1 MSENKNVNIQETPE
15 QENKVS
21 EGNFE
26 ISMEY
31 IFAEMKAI
39 REQSQY
45 LNNALIMLET
55 VKSGGPGDV
64 GAQAKANSIAD
75 IVKCRETTN
84 QQLLKFYEK
93 VYSDIR
99 RDEKAQ
105 SESQFLPQ
113 KQKEFLKFVH
123 DTTVATAGAS
133 PEHSYTP
140 GILPDFEKL
149 WKTLYLGE

>member
-1 MSENKNVNIQETPE
+1 MSENTQVNTQKVTE
-15 QENKVS
+15 QKLKIS
-21 EGNFE
+21 ESNSE
-26 ISMEY
+26 ISMEH

-45 LNNALIMLET
+45 LNNALVMLET
-55 VKSGGPGDV
+55 VKSEGPGDI

-93 VYSDIR
+93 IYSDIR
-99 RDEKAQ
+99 RDEKAKN
-105 SESQFLPQ
+105 ESQSLPQ

-123 DTTVATAGAS
+123 DTTIATAGAT
-133 PEHSYTP
+133 PEHSYAP
-140 GILPDFEKL
+140 GVLPDFEKL